1 VFLGMP
7 TAFGVIPWQHL
18 KAHREGASA
27 TKNLQKNFMA
37 AVLGE
42 ENNKPSAY
50 SILKG
55 FTEELEESIFQ
66 HLKGQGW
73 GKYILGR
80 AQEESGW

>member
-1 VFLGMP
+1 
-7 TAFGVIPWQHL
+7 
-18 KAHREGASA
+18 
-27 TKNLQKNFMA
+27 MA